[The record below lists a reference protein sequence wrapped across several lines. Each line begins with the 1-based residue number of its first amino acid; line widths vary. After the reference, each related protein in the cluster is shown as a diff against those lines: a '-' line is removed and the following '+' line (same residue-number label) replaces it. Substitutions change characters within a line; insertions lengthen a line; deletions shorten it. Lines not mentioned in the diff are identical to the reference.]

1 MRPSNQPLLTRARA
15 RAIGVPLADLR
26 GPRYTRL
33 FHDTYVPSAEVGTL
47 RALAG
52 AVMSRLP
59 NAHHVSHHTAVRLW
73 GGVAPDSADIHV
85 SMTSGH
91 ARKFVGA
98 RAAQPAP
105 RGVLL
110 GRDTT
115 RYPSLVGLAMHPPG
129 RRGALDGLPGATT
142 RREERCR
149 RSGVAAHL
157 ATDGVR
163 VTTRFGVAIS
173 TPVQAFLDLASAGVS
188 LVDLVIAGDSL
199 VKSTKLDP
207 ATLIEAADAWSGRHA
222 KQARRAARLVRTGVD
237 SAMETRLRLLLALA
251 GLPEPEVNFIL
262 RAPDGS
268 WRRRFDLCY
277 PGVRLIIE
285 YDGRQ
290 HAFDHEQWSGD
301 IARRE
306 KLDRTGWRLIVIESD
321 GIYSDP
327 LRTLQRVRSA
337 LVERGVRV
345 PKVFKSE
352 WTRHFMAY
360 R

>member
-1 MRPSNQPLLTRARA
+1 MSASKQSFLTRARA

-33 FHDTYVPSAEVGTL
+33 FYDTYVPSAEVGTL
-47 RALAG
+47 QAQAA

-73 GGVAPDSADIHV
+73 GGVAPDSPDVHV
-85 SMTSGH
+85 SM
-91 ARKFVGA
+91 
-98 RAAQPAP
+98 
-105 RGVLL
+105 
-110 GRDTT
+110 
-115 RYPSLVGLAMHPPG
+115 
-129 RRGALDGLPGATT
+129 T

-157 ATDGVR
+157 AADGVR
-163 VTTRFGVAIS
+163 VTTRYGLAIS

-199 VKSTKLDP
+199 VKSTRLDP
-207 ATLIEAADAWSGRHA
+207 ATLIQAANAWSGRHA

-251 GLPEPEVNFIL
+251 GLPEPKVNFIL
-262 RAPDGS
+262 RATDGS
-268 WRRRFDLCY
+268 WRRRFDMCY
-277 PGVRLIIE
+277 PGIRLIIE

-306 KLDRTGWRLIVIESD
+306 ELDRTGWRLIVIESD

-327 LRTLQRVRSA
+327 LRTLQRIRNA
-337 LVERGVRV
+337 LVDRGVRV
-345 PKVFKSE
+345 PKVFNSE
-352 WTRHFMAY
+352 WTRHFIAY